1 MVIGRGVVEGWSMII
16 VAMVIGYV
24 RERERERERENKKKL
39 DHMSVPSNLEHHCSL
54 MLHFFNI

>member
-1 MVIGRGVVEGWSMII
+1 MVIGRGVVEGGSMII
-16 VAMVIGYV
+16 VTMVMGY
-24 RERERERERENKKKL
+24 ERERERERENKKKL